1 MLRHISTVPRPTLR
15 CFFCDQE
22 RPASPYYLRLQQAG
36 MSPGALLVGIVLFR
50 GRCGFLKCY
59 LCDDCRENALAV
71 RRLRWTVVLVTLLLL
86 PLSLFVLYPLVMPAA
101 SPDKTSLG
109 EKLLVGLVLGLPLL
123 NVALAPFYLHFLLR
137 RRMRRLLHP
146 ETDRY
151 LRSLGVVRDWGF
163 WSDLILFR
171 ELPRGEKCLAP

>member
-1 MLRHISTVPRPTLR
+1 MLRHISTVPRPSLR

-36 MSPGALLVGIVLFR
+36 MGLGALPVGMLLLR
-50 GRCGFLKCY
+50 GRWGFVKCF

-71 RRLRWTVVLVTLLLL
+71 RRLRWTVLLVTLLLL
-86 PLSLFVLYPLVMPAA
+86 PLSFFVLYPLVMPAA
-101 SPDKTSLG
+101 SPDQTSFG

-123 NVALAPFYLHFLLR
+123 NVVLAPFYLHFLLR

-151 LRSLGVVRDWGF
+151 LKSLGVVRNWGF
-163 WSDLILFR
+163 WSDIILFR
-171 ELPRGEKCLAP
+171 ELPRGEKCLTP